1 MEDKDKTKEQLIA
14 ELAELRQRITES
26 EALETKLKRAEEALR
41 ENKDR
46 YRDIFENVSDLLYF
60 HDLEGNF
67 IETNPAWKKEY
78 GFNDE
83 DLANLNLRDL
93 IPEGYKYQFED
104 YLKRVKENGKDQGFM
119 RVMTKDGSES
129 VLEYRSSLIYDSTG
143 PIGVRGSARD
153 FSEGIQASE
162 ALIES
167 EARYRALFK
176 GSAEGILVADIETK
190 EFIYANP
197 SI

>member
-1 MEDKDKTKEQLIA
+1 MDTQKNSIAKMKDKDKTKEQLIA
-14 ELAELRQRITES
+14 ELAELRQRIAES

-41 ENKDR
+41 ESKDR
-46 YRDIFENVSDLLYF
+46 YRDIFENVLDLLYF

-78 GFNDE
+78 GFNDD

-93 IPEGYKYQFED
+93 MPERYRYQFED

-129 VLEYRSSLIYDSTG
+129 VLEYRSSL
-143 PIGVRGSARD
+143 V
-153 FSEGIQASE
+153 
-162 ALIES
+162 
-167 EARYRALFK
+167 
-176 GSAEGILVADIETK
+176 
-190 EFIYANP
+190 
-197 SI
+197 